1 MNKDKIKMYI
11 FLILGG
17 IGLALVGLG
26 GVMFIEIDNMKGY
39 LTVICGFLITISYI
53 EFLERR
59 AGISKKIIWVRAI
72 VSIILFAVLAF
83 LLLF

>member
-72 VSIILFAVLAF
+72 VG
-83 LLLF
+83 

>member
-1 MNKDKIKMYI
+1 M
-11 FLILGG
+11 GG

-39 LTVICGFLITISYI
+39 LTVIGGFLITIGYI
-53 EFLERR
+53 EYLERR

-72 VSIILFAVLAF
+72 VSIMLFAVLAF
-83 LLLF
+83 VLFF

>member
-1 MNKDKIKMYI
+1 MNKDKIKLYF

-39 LTVICGFLITISYI
+39 LTVIGGFLITISYI
-53 EFLERR
+53 EYLERR
-59 AGISKKIIWVRAI
+59 AGISK
-72 VSIILFAVLAF
+72 
-83 LLLF
+83 